1 MTKQIY
7 LDNAATTAMDKKVF
21 LKMKPY
27 FEYSYGNPSS
37 FHSFGKQAK
46 DVIGEAREKVARVLN
61 CKTSEIIF
69 TAGGTESD
77 NLAILGAAKARGKAA
92 PATQAKQACLA
103 GVAGRGHIITSKLE
117 HHAVLYPC
125 EYLEK
130 NGFSVSYIKPG
141 KDGIVAAEDVAS
153 AVKPD
158 TFLVSIMYANNEIG
172 TIEPI
177 KEIVRAVKK
186 KNKNIL
192 VHTDACQAGGV
203 LNIDVDDLGV
213 DLMTLNGSKLYG
225 PKGVGVLYKRTGVK
239 IEPITYGGG
248 QESGM
253 RPGTENVAGI
263 VGFAEGLELAQKSKD
278 KENKRLTIL
287 REKLINGIIK
297 NISGTELNGGREH
310 RLPNNVNI
318 SFAKVEGEAVVLYL
332 DSFGVYAATGSAC
345 TSRSL
350 EPSHVIKALGKPD
363 EVAHS
368 SIRFTLGKDT
378 KEVDINFVIKILPK
392 IIEDLRKISVLR

>member
-1 MTKQIY
+1 MQKNKRKIY
-7 LDNAATTAMDKKVF
+7 LDNAATTAMDKGVF
-21 LKMKPY
+21 DKMKPY
-27 FEYSYGNPSS
+27 FGEIYGNPSS
-37 FHSFGKQAK
+37 FHSVGKRAK
-46 DVIGEAREKVARVLN
+46 DAIEEAREKVARVLN

-69 TAGGTESD
+69 TGGGTESD
-77 NLAILGAAKARGKAA
+77 NLAILGLAKIK
-92 PATQAKQACLA
+92 
-103 GVAGRGHIITSKLE
+103 GRGHIITSKIE

-130 NGFSVSYIKPG
+130 NGFEVSYIRPE
-141 KDGIVAAEDVAS
+141 KDGIISVDNILRVI
-153 AVKPD
+153 KPD

-172 TIEPI
+172 TIQPI
-177 KEIVRAVKK
+177 KEIARAVKK

-192 VHTDACQAGGV
+192 IHTDACQAGGV
-203 LNIDVDDLGV
+203 FDINVDDLGV

-225 PKGVGVLYKRTGVK
+225 PKGVGVLYKRTGIK

-248 QESGM
+248 QEGGM

-263 VGFAEGLELAQKSKD
+263 VGFSEGLELAQKNKE
-278 KENKRLTIL
+278 KENKRLIAL
-287 REKLINGIIK
+287 RNKLIDGILK
-297 NISGTELNGGREH
+297 NISGSELNGSKEL

-318 SFAKVEGEAVVLYL
+318 SFSKVEGEAVILYL

-345 TSRSL
+345 TSKSL
-350 EPSHVIKALGKPD
+350 APSHVIKALGKSD

-378 KEVDINFVIKILPK
+378 KEADIKFIIKILPK
-392 IIEDLRKISVLR
+392 IIEDLRKISVIR

>member
-1 MTKQIY
+1 MKQIY

-21 LKMKPY
+21 EKMKPY
-27 FEYSYGNPSS
+27 FGEIYGNPSS
-37 FHSFGKQAK
+37 FHSVGKRAK
-46 DVIGEAREKVARVLN
+46 DAVEEAREKVARILN

-69 TAGGTESD
+69 TGGGTESD
-77 NLAILGAAKARGKAA
+77 NLAILGIAKVK
-92 PATQAKQACLA
+92 
-103 GVAGRGHIITSKLE
+103 GRGHIITSKIE

-125 EYLEK
+125 EYLGK
-130 NGFSVSYIKPG
+130 NGFEISYIKPG
-141 KDGIVAAEDVAS
+141 KDGIISAEDALK
-153 AVKPD
+153 AIKPD

-172 TIEPI
+172 TVEPI
-177 KEIVRAVKK
+177 KEIARAIKK

-192 VHTDACQAGGV
+192 IHTDACQAGGV
-203 LNIDVDDLGV
+203 LNIDVNDLEV

-225 PKGVGVLYKRTGVK
+225 PKGVGILYKRTGVK

-263 VGFAEGLELAQKSKD
+263 VGFAEALQLAQKNKE
-278 KENKRLTIL
+278 KENKRLIIL
-287 REKLINGIIK
+287 REKLIDGILK
-297 NISGTELNGGREH
+297 NIRGAELNGSREH
-310 RLPNNVNI
+310 RLPNNINI
-318 SFAKVEGEAVVLYL
+318 SFDKVEGEAVVLYL
-332 DSFGVYAATGSAC
+332 DSYGVYAATGSAC

-363 EVAHS
+363 EAAHS

-392 IIEDLRKISVLR
+392 IIEDLRKISVIR

>member
-1 MTKQIY
+1 MNKAIY
-7 LDNAATTAMDKKVF
+7 LDNAATTAMDKRVF
-21 LKMKPY
+21 EKMKPY
-27 FEYSYGNPSS
+27 FGEIYGNPSS
-37 FHSFGKQAK
+37 FHSDGKRAK
-46 DVIGEAREKVARVLN
+46 DAIEEAREKVARVLN
-61 CKTSEIIF
+61 CKISEIIF

-77 NLAILGAAKARGKAA
+77 NLAILGLAKTKGK
-92 PATQAKQACLA
+92 
-103 GVAGRGHIITSKLE
+103 GHIITSKIE

-130 NGFSVSYIKPG
+130 NGFNVSYIKVS
-141 KDGIVAAEDVAS
+141 KDGIVSVEDVVS
-153 AVKPD
+153 AIQQD
-158 TFLVSIMYANNEIG
+158 TLLISIMYANNEIG
-172 TIEPI
+172 TIQPI

-203 LNIDVDDLGV
+203 LDIDVNDLGV

-225 PKGVGVLYKRTGVK
+225 PKGVGVLYKRTGIK
-239 IEPITYGGG
+239 IEPLIYGGG
-248 QESGM
+248 QENGM

-263 VGFAEGLELAQKSKD
+263 VGFAEGLELAQKNKD

-287 REKLINGIIK
+287 REKLISGILK
-297 NISGTELNGGREH
+297 NISGTELNGSREH

-318 SFAKVEGEAVVLYL
+318 SFSKVEGEAVVLYL
-332 DSFGVYAATGSAC
+332 DSYGVCAATGSAC
-345 TSRSL
+345 ASRSL
-350 EPSHVIKALGKPD
+350 EPSHVIKALGKSD

-378 KEVDINFVIKILPK
+378 KGADINFVIKILPK